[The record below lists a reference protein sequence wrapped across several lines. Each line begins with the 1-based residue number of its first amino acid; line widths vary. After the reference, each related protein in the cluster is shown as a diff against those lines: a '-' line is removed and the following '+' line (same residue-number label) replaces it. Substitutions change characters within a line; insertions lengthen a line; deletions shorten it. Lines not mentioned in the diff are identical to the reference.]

1 MKISKGKKGTDCDT
15 DLEMKRTND
24 NLFELTKGF
33 LGLLINRK
41 QAKDLMK
48 WLGEE
53 FKDDTS
59 K

>member
-24 NLFELTKGF
+24 NLFELQKGF
-33 LGLLINRK
+33 LGLLINKK
-41 QAKDLMK
+41 QARDLMK
-48 WLGEE
+48 WLKEE
-53 FKDDTS
+53 LKDDTS